1 MFLDL
6 QTQIMKE
13 YPAELTVVF
22 FYNLTVSII
31 AAIVALITEGTS
43 SAWLVRPNI
52 ALASIL
58 CSVRDH
64 CETDDLLLFAVVCVC
79 VCVIYKVYNP

>member
-1 MFLDL
+1 MFLNL

-22 FYNLTVSII
+22 FYNLYVSII
-31 AAIVALITEGTS
+31 GAIVALITEGTS
-43 SAWLVRPNI
+43 SAWFVRPNI

-64 CETDDLLLFAVVCVC
+64 RETDNLPLLAVVY
-79 VCVIYKVYNP
+79 I

>member
-22 FYNLTVSII
+22 YYNLSVSII
-31 AAIVALITEGTS
+31 GAIVALITEGTS

-64 CETDDLLLFAVVCVC
+64 CEICFYLPLY
-79 VCVIYKVYNP
+79 IYIVSNP

>member
-22 FYNLTVSII
+22 YYNLSVSII
-31 AAIVALITEGTS
+31 GAIVALITEGTS

-64 CETDDLLLFAVVCVC
+64 CETDDLLLFAVVY
-79 VCVIYKVYNP
+79 I